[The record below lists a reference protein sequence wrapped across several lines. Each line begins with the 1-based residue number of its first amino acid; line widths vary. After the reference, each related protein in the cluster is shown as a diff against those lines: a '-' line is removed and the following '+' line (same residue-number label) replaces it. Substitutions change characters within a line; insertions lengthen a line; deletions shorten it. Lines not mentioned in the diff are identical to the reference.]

1 MAAIAIQTQ
10 NLTRTFGARRA
21 VDDLTLQVMA
31 GAVFGLLGPRGSG
44 KTTLLHML
52 LGLLPPTAGSA
63 EIWGFDVQTQGEV
76 IHAHTGALLD
86 QTPVCDDLS
95 AAENL
100 TLYGQ
105 IQLLAEEERLVRS
118 RALLTHL
125 GLWERRQEKV
135 GIWDLEMKR
144 RIALAC
150 VLLHR
155 PSLVFVDELTRGLTE
170 EAAIRLRRDFVELI
184 RQESITVF
192 LTTES
197 LVEVEELCD
206 GVGVLHRGRLLA
218 VAESGA
224 LRRFTALRVHIR
236 GYGFTPNLVALLR
249 RRADVAA
256 VHAGERFLCIDLSSG
271 VGLSAAKAVN
281 TAPLVTL
288 LVESGAEV
296 EEVHKQ
302 AISLA
307 ELCSTLLRQA

>member
-1 MAAIAIQTQ
+1 MTAIAIQTQ
-10 NLTRTFGARRA
+10 NLTRTFGAQRA

-31 GAVFGLLGPRGSG
+31 GSVFGLLGPRGSG

-52 LGLLPPTAGSA
+52 LGLLPPSAGSA
-63 EIWGFDVQTQGEV
+63 QIWGFDVQTQSEA
-76 IHAHTGALLD
+76 IHARTGALLE
-86 QTPVCDDLS
+86 QTAVCDDLS

-125 GLWERRQEKV
+125 GLRERQQEKV
-135 GIWDLEMKR
+135 GSWDLEMKR

-155 PSLVFVDELTRGLTE
+155 PPLVFVDELTHGLSE
-170 EAAIRLRRDFVELI
+170 KAAIRLRRDFIALI
-184 RQESITVF
+184 RQERMTVF
-192 LTTES
+192 LATES
-197 LVEVEELCD
+197 LAEAEALCD
-206 GVGVLHRGRLLA
+206 SVGVYHRGRLLA
-218 VAESGA
+218 MAEPGA
-224 LRRFTALRVHIR
+224 LHRLTALRVQICGR
-236 GYGFTPNLVALLR
+236 GFTPNLVALLR
-249 RRADVAA
+249 RRANVAA
-256 VHAGERFLCIDLSSG
+256 VCADDRFLCVDLSSR
-271 VGLSAAKAVN
+271 VGSSAGEAVN

-307 ELCSTLLRQA
+307 ELCSTLLHQA

>member
-63 EIWGFDVQTQGEV
+63 QIWGFDVQTQGEV

-105 IQLLAEEERLVRS
+105 IQLLAEEERRVRS

-125 GLWERRQEKV
+125 GLWERQQEKV
-135 GIWDLEMKR
+135 GTWDLEMKR

-155 PSLVFVDELTRGLTE
+155 PPLIFVDELTHGLTE
-170 EAAIRLRRDFVELI
+170 EAAMRLQHDFIKLI

-197 LVEVEELCD
+197 LAEAEALCD
-206 GVGVLHRGRLLA
+206 CIGVYHRGRVLA
-218 VAESGA
+218 MAEPAA
-224 LRRFTALRVHIR
+224 LRRFTALQVQICGR
-236 GYGFTPNLVALLR
+236 GFTPNLVSLLR
-249 RRADVAA
+249 RRADVATVCA
-256 VHAGERFLCIDLSSG
+256 DDRFLYIDLSSG
-271 VGLSAAKAVN
+271 VGSSAGEAVN
-281 TAPLVTL
+281 IAPLVTL

-296 EEVHKQ
+296 EEVHKR

-307 ELCSTLLRQA
+307 DLYSKLLHQA